1 MHPLALWL
9 INSSQLRERDN
20 EDRMMRRQREA
31 RGREFDVVRDG
42 RWAAALH
49 RWTEEDAAAS
59 GGADTTAPAAAPTTS
74 APSTLGSAT
83 A

>member
-9 INSSQLRERDN
+9 INSSQFRERDG

-31 RGREFDVVRDG
+31 RGREFDIARDG
-42 RWAAALH
+42 RWAAAM
-49 RWTEEDAAAS
+49 RRRATEDAAAA
-59 GGADTTAPAAAPTTS
+59 GAAPTATATATTS
-74 APSTLGSAT
+74 APSTLGCAT